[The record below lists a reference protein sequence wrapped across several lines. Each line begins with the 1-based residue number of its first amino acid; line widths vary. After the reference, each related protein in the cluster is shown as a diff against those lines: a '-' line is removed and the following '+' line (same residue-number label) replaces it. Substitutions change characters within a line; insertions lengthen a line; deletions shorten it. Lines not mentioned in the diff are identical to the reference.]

1 MGCGGS
7 KIDDQQLVILC
18 RERKELLKT
27 ASHHRSALAVAHLV
41 YLQSLRDVGEA
52 IQRFVDEE
60 ESVSSPVLTLPSDEG
75 KPTKQRRGSI
85 SSTSISHSVIE
96 EEGEEEDGTGSH
108 LNLSSIG
115 SESGLE
121 DGSDDDDDD
130 GGHIQIDTTPEPELN
145 RSKQTFSPGN
155 RSKQTFSPGYGYPP
169 PGYPYPYPVGG
180 WGFNGDPNRGMYFM
194 KKSAA
199 QSQPFVFKPE
209 NHRVEPSD
217 YGNSGYFINPGST
230 GSSYLPNAN
239 YSGYPPPSPAKPPP
253 PTLPSPPRVSTW
265 DFLNVFDTY
274 DYGNSRSRA
283 PSYYYPPGTASIS
296 SSPDSKEVREKEGIP
311 ELEEVPEHE
320 VIKQVYR
327 RPKRTPALEKVK
339 ERKETLKTVPLPEE
353 AATEESSLD
362 TETVSTFSGSDV
374 EEESDFHYV
383 KSSNSSSG
391 QETIMET
398 EGSEQQVNGSKKGV
412 VSIELDEEGASS
424 STSSFDVES
433 SKISSFSSLSVRA
446 TREIKEV
453 VEEIKSEFEI
463 AASCGKEVAVLL
475 EVSKLPYQ
483 HKDKSGFKVIL
494 SRIMY
499 LVAPS
504 KRSKPELSIR
514 LTSKTLQLAK
524 AYNGQDVN
532 VGSTGNLS
540 STLDKLYAWEKKLY
554 KEVKGEEKLRSIY
567 EEKCRSLKKMD
578 AHGAEATKIEA
589 TRAYI
594 RKLLMKIDISIRSVD
609 SISRRIHKLRDEEL
623 QPQLTQLIHG
633 LVRMWR
639 SMLKCHQKQFQAIM
653 ETKVQ
658 SVKANTVSSSKAF
671 LDLEMEL
678 RDWCSSFNEWVNTQK
693 KYVHSLNRWLSKC
706 LHYEPEVTE
715 DGYAPFSPSQIGAP
729 PIFTVCKDWEEAMG
743 RVSGEKVSNAMQGFA
758 SSLHEMW
765 ERQEEEEQRLRA
777 EQNQDH
783 AESDDKRS
791 VVSKGRSESGV
802 SVLDDLR
809 VDLDSMRK
817 KLVEERGK
825 RRETTTVKAV
835 ASSSSTLKGGL
846 APVFDALRK
855 FNVEVVKAHGIVRLQ
870 HPRTSS

>member
-7 KIDDQQLVILC
+7 KIDEQQLVILC
-18 RERKELLKT
+18 RERKELIKT

-52 IQRFVDEE
+52 IQRFVDNE
-60 ESVSSPVLTLPSDEG
+60 ESVSSSSSSSAVLTLPSDEG
-75 KPTKQRRGSI
+75 KPKKHKGSI

-96 EEGEEEDGTGSH
+96 EGEEEEENGDRSH
-108 LNLSSIG
+108 LNLSSG
-115 SESGLE
+115 SESGL
-121 DGSDDDDDD
+121 DDDDDD
-130 GGHIQIDTTPEPELN
+130 HIQIDTTPEPELN
-145 RSKQTFSPGN
+145 RSKQ
-155 RSKQTFSPGYGYPP
+155 QTFSPGYQTGYPPPGYPTSYPP

-180 WGFNGDPNRGMYFM
+180 WGFNGESPNPNQGMYFM

-199 QSQPFVFKPE
+199 PSQPYVFKPE
-209 NHRVEPSD
+209 SHHRVEPS
-217 YGNSGYFINPGST
+217 NPGYFINPGPT
-230 GSSYLPNAN
+230 GSGYLPNAN
-239 YSGYPPPSPAKPPP
+239 YSGYRPPSPAKPPP
-253 PTLPSPPRVSTW
+253 PALPSPPRVSTW

-274 DYGNSRSRA
+274 DYGNNARSRGA
-283 PSYYYPPGTASIS
+283 PSYYPPGMASIS
-296 SSPDSKEVREKEGIP
+296 SSPDSKEVREREGIP

-320 VIKQVYR
+320 VIKNVYR
-327 RPKRTPALEKVK
+327 RPKRTPPLKKVK
-339 ERKETLKTVPLPEE
+339 ETPLPEE
-353 AATEESSLD
+353 AATESSVD
-362 TETVSTFSGSDV
+362 SETVSTFSGSDV
-374 EEESDFHYV
+374 EESDFHYV

-391 QETIMET
+391 QETIVET
-398 EGSEQQVNGSKKGV
+398 EVYGSKKGV
-412 VSIELDEEGASS
+412 VSFELEEEEASTS
-424 STSSFDVES
+424 SSFDVES
-433 SKISSFSSLSVRA
+433 TSKMSSSFSSLSIRE
-446 TREIKEV
+446 TREIKGV

-514 LTSKTLQLAK
+514 LTPRTLQMAK
-524 AYNGQDVN
+524 AYNEQDVDA
-532 VGSTGNLS
+532 GFTGNLS
-540 STLDKLYAWEKKLY
+540 STLGKLYAWEKKLY

-567 EEKCRSLKKMD
+567 EEKCKSLKKMD
-578 AHGAEATKIEA
+578 THGAEATKIEA

-594 RKLLMKIDISIRSVD
+594 RKLMMKIDISIRSVD

-633 LVRMWR
+633 LIRMWR
-639 SMLKCHQKQFQAIM
+639 AMLKCHQKQFQAIM
-653 ETKVQ
+653 ETKVR
-658 SVKANTVSSSKAF
+658 SVKTNTVSSSKAF

-678 RDWCSSFNEWVNTQK
+678 RDWCVSFNEWVNTQK
-693 KYVHSLNRWLSKC
+693 KYVHSLNQWLSKC

-729 PIFTVCKDWEEAMG
+729 PVFTICKDWQEAMG
-743 RVSGEKVSNAMQGFA
+743 RVSGEKVSNAMQSFA
-758 SSLHEMW
+758 SSLHELW
-765 ERQEEEEQRLRA
+765 EKQEEEEQRVRA
-777 EQNQDH
+777 AAEMEHRDH
-783 AESDDKRS
+783 GEYDKRS

-802 SVLDDLR
+802 SALDDLK

-817 KLVEERGK
+817 KLVDERGK
-825 RRETTTVKAV
+825 RKENNVKLTS
-835 ASSSSTLKGGL
+835 SSSSTLKVGL

-870 HPRTSS
+870 HPQTSS

>member
-7 KIDDQQLVILC
+7 KIDEQQLVILC
-18 RERKELLKT
+18 RERKELIKT
-27 ASHHRSALAVAHLV
+27 ASHHRTALAVAHLV

-60 ESVSSPVLTLPSDEG
+60 SVVSSSASSSAVLTLPSDEG
-75 KPTKQRRGSI
+75 KPKKRKGSI

-96 EEGEEEDGTGSH
+96 EEDGDGSH
-108 LNLSSIG
+108 LNLSSG

-121 DGSDDDDDD
+121 DDD
-130 GGHIQIDTTPEPELN
+130 HIQIDTTPEPDLN
-145 RSKQTFSPGN
+145 RSKQTIIP
-155 RSKQTFSPGYGYPP
+155 PGYPTGYPPPGYPTGYAP

-180 WGFNGDPNRGMYFM
+180 WGFNPNPNRGMYFM
-194 KKSAA
+194 KKSSTP
-199 QSQPFVFKPE
+199 SQPFVFKPE

-217 YGNSGYFINPGST
+217 PGYFINPGPT
-230 GSSYLPNAN
+230 GSGYLHNPNF
-239 YSGYPPPSPAKPPP
+239 SGYPPPSPAKPPP
-253 PTLPSPPRVSTW
+253 ALPSPPRASTW

-274 DYGNSRSRA
+274 DYGNARSRA
-283 PSYYYPPGTASIS
+283 APSYLASIS
-296 SSPDSKEVREKEGIP
+296 SSPDSKEVREREGIP
-311 ELEEVPEHE
+311 ELEEVSDHE

-327 RPKRTPALEKVK
+327 QRPKRTPLKKVK
-339 ERKETLKTVPLPEE
+339 ETVPLPEE
-353 AATEESSLD
+353 VATDS
-362 TETVSTFSGSDV
+362 ETVSTFSGSDV
-374 EEESDFHYV
+374 ESDFHYV

-398 EGSEQQVNGSKKGV
+398 ESYGNKKGV
-412 VSIELDEEGASS
+412 SLELEEEASTS
-424 STSSFDVES
+424 SSSFDVESS
-433 SKISSFSSLSVRA
+433 SKISSFSSLSIRG

-463 AASCGKEVAVLL
+463 ASSCGKEVAMLL

-483 HKDKSGFKVIL
+483 HKDKGGFKVIL

-514 LTSKTLQLAK
+514 LTSRTVQMAK
-524 AYNGQDVN
+524 AYNEQDVN
-532 VGSTGNLS
+532 VGFTGNLS
-540 STLDKLYAWEKKLY
+540 STLEKLYAWEKKLY

-567 EEKCRSLKKMD
+567 EEKCKSLKKMD
-578 AHGAEATKIEA
+578 SHGAEATKIEA

-633 LVRMWR
+633 LIRMWR

-658 SVKANTVSSSKAF
+658 SVKANTVSSSEAF
-671 LDLEMEL
+671 LDLETEL

-729 PIFTVCKDWEEAMG
+729 PIFTICKDWQEAMG

-758 SSLHEMW
+758 SSLHELW
-765 ERQEEEEQRLRA
+765 EKQEEEEQRVRA
-777 EQNQDH
+777 LEMEVRDH
-783 AESDDKRS
+783 AESDKRS

-817 KLVEERGK
+817 KLAEERGK
-825 RRETTTVKAV
+825 RKENTVKV
-835 ASSSSTLKGGL
+835 ASSSSSTLKGGL

-870 HPRTSS
+870 HPQTS

>member
-483 HKDKSGFKVIL
+483 HKDKSGFK
-494 SRIMY
+494 
-499 LVAPS
+499 
-504 KRSKPELSIR
+504 
-514 LTSKTLQLAK
+514 
-524 AYNGQDVN
+524 
-532 VGSTGNLS
+532 GSTGNLS

>member
-7 KIDDQQLVILC
+7 KIDEQQLVILC
-18 RERKELLKT
+18 RERKELIKT

-60 ESVSSPVLTLPSDEG
+60 NVVNSSSSSSVVLTLPSDEG
-75 KPTKQRRGSI
+75 KPKKRKGSI

-96 EEGEEEDGTGSH
+96 EGEEEEEDGDGSH
-108 LNLSSIG
+108 LNLSSG
-115 SESGLE
+115 SESGL
-121 DGSDDDDDD
+121 DDDDHH
-130 GGHIQIDTTPEPELN
+130 HIQIDTTPEPELN
-145 RSKQTFSPGN
+145 RSKQTFSPGYP
-155 RSKQTFSPGYGYPP
+155 TGYPPSGYPTSYPP

-180 WGFNGDPNRGMYFM
+180 WGFSGENPNPNQGKYFM

-209 NHRVEPSD
+209 NHHRVEPS
-217 YGNSGYFINPGST
+217 GPGYFINPGPT
-230 GSSYLPNAN
+230 GSGYLPNVNN

-253 PTLPSPPRVSTW
+253 PALPSPPRVSTW

-274 DYGNSRSRA
+274 DYGNARSRAA
-283 PSYYYPPGTASIS
+283 PSYYPPGMGSIS
-296 SSPDSKEVREKEGIP
+296 SSPDSKEVREREGIP

-327 RPKRTPALEKVK
+327 RPKRTPPLKKVK
-339 ERKETLKTVPLPEE
+339 EHKETVPLPEE
-353 AATEESSLD
+353 VATESSLD
-362 TETVSTFSGSDV
+362 SETVSTFSGSDV
-374 EEESDFHYV
+374 ESDFHYV

-391 QETIMET
+391 QETIVET
-398 EGSEQQVNGSKKGV
+398 EEGSEQQVYGIKKGV
-412 VSIELDEEGASS
+412 VSFELEEEASS
-424 STSSFDVES
+424 SSFDVES
-433 SKISSFSSLSVRA
+433 SMISSFSSLSIRE

-483 HKDKSGFKVIL
+483 HKDKGGFKVIL

-504 KRSKPELSIR
+504 TRSKPELSIR
-514 LTSKTLQLAK
+514 LTSRTIQMAK
-524 AYNGQDVN
+524 AYNGQDVD
-532 VGSTGNLS
+532 VGFTGNLS
-540 STLDKLYAWEKKLY
+540 STLEKNYAWEKKLY

-567 EEKCRSLKKMD
+567 EEKCKSLKKMD
-578 AHGAEATKIEA
+578 THGAEATKIEA

-594 RKLLMKIDISIRSVD
+594 KKLLMKIDISIRSVD
-609 SISRRIHKLRDEEL
+609 SISKRIHKLRDEEL

-639 SMLKCHQKQFQAIM
+639 AMLKCHQKQFQAIM
-653 ETKVQ
+653 ESKVR
-658 SVKANTVSSSKAF
+658 SVKANSVSSSKAF

-678 RDWCSSFNEWVNTQK
+678 RDWCISFNEWVNTQK
-693 KYVHSLNRWLSKC
+693 KYVHFLNQWLSKC
-706 LHYEPEVTE
+706 LHYEPEATE

-729 PIFTVCKDWEEAMG
+729 PIFSICKDWQEAMK
-743 RVSGEKVSNAMQGFA
+743 RVSGEKVSNAMQSFA
-758 SSLHEMW
+758 SSLHELW
-765 ERQEEEEQRLRA
+765 EKQEEEEQRVRA
-777 EQNQDH
+777 AAEMEFRDH
-783 AESDDKRS
+783 GEYDKRS

-802 SVLDDLR
+802 SVLDDLK

-825 RRETTTVKAV
+825 RKETTVKV
-835 ASSSSTLKGGL
+835 ASSSSSTLKGGL
-846 APVFDALRK
+846 APIFDALRK

-870 HPRTSS
+870 RPQTSS

>member
-18 RERKELLKT
+18 RERKDLIKT
-27 ASHHRSALAVAHLV
+27 ASHHRTALAVAHLV

-60 ESVSSPVLTLPSDEG
+60 SVVSSTASSSAVLTLPSDEG
-75 KPTKQRRGSI
+75 KPKKRRGSI

-96 EEGEEEDGTGSH
+96 EEEEDGEDGSH
-108 LNLSSIG
+108 LNLSSG

-121 DGSDDDDDD
+121 DDD
-130 GGHIQIDTTPEPELN
+130 HIQIDTTPEPDLN
-145 RSKQTFSPGN
+145 RSKQTFSPGYP
-155 RSKQTFSPGYGYPP
+155 TGYAP

-180 WGFNGDPNRGMYFM
+180 WGFNPNPNQGMYYM
-194 KKSAA
+194 KKSSTP
-199 QSQPFVFKPE
+199 SQPFVFKPE

-217 YGNSGYFINPGST
+217 PGYFINPGIT
-230 GSSYLPNAN
+230 GSGYLPNPN
-239 YSGYPPPSPAKPPP
+239 FSGYPPPSPAKPPP
-253 PTLPSPPRVSTW
+253 ALPSPPRASTW

-274 DYGNSRSRA
+274 DYGNARSRA
-283 PSYYYPPGTASIS
+283 APSYLASIS
-296 SSPDSKEVREKEGIP
+296 SSPDSKEVREREGIP
-311 ELEEVPEHE
+311 ELEEVSEHE

-327 RPKRTPALEKVK
+327 QRPKRTTPLKKVK
-339 ERKETLKTVPLPEE
+339 ETVPLPEE
-353 AATEESSLD
+353 LATDS
-362 TETVSTFSGSDV
+362 ETVSTFSGSDV
-374 EEESDFHYV
+374 ESDFHYV

-391 QETIMET
+391 QETIVET
-398 EGSEQQVNGSKKGV
+398 ESYGNKKGV
-412 VSIELDEEGASS
+412 SLELEEEASTS
-424 STSSFDVES
+424 SSSFDVES
-433 SKISSFSSLSVRA
+433 SSKMSSFTSLSIRG

-463 AASCGKEVAVLL
+463 ASSCGKEVAMLL

-483 HKDKSGFKVIL
+483 HKDKGGLKGF
-494 SRIMY
+494 
-499 LVAPS
+499 
-504 KRSKPELSIR
+504 
-514 LTSKTLQLAK
+514 
-524 AYNGQDVN
+524 
-532 VGSTGNLS
+532 TGNLS
-540 STLDKLYAWEKKLY
+540 STLEKLYAWEKKLY

-567 EEKCRSLKKMD
+567 EEKCKSLKKMD
-578 AHGAEATKIEA
+578 SHGAEATKIEA

-671 LDLEMEL
+671 LDLETEL
-678 RDWCSSFNEWVNTQK
+678 RDWCISFNEWVKTQK
-693 KYVHSLNRWLSKC
+693 LYVHSLNKWLSKC

-729 PIFTVCKDWEEAMG
+729 PIFTICKDWQEAMG

-758 SSLHEMW
+758 SNLHELW
-765 ERQEEEEQRLRA
+765 EKQEEEEQRVRA
-777 EQNQDH
+777 LEMEVRDH
-783 AESDDKRS
+783 AESDKRS

-817 KLVEERGK
+817 KLAEERGK
-825 RRETTTVKAV
+825 RKENTVKV
-835 ASSSSTLKGGL
+835 ASSSSSTLKGGL

-870 HPRTSS
+870 HPQTSS

>member
-18 RERKELLKT
+18 RERKELVKT

-60 ESVSSPVLTLPSDEG
+60 NVSSSSSQVLTLPSDEG
-75 KPTKQRRGSI
+75 KPKKRKGSI
-85 SSTSISHSVIE
+85 SSTSISHSII
-96 EEGEEEDGTGSH
+96 EEGEEEEETEGSH
-108 LNLSSIG
+108 LNLSSG

-130 GGHIQIDTTPEPELN
+130 HIQIDTTPEPELN
-145 RSKQTFSPGN
+145 RSKQTFSPG
-155 RSKQTFSPGYGYPP
+155 YGYAP
-169 PGYPYPYPVGG
+169 PGYQYPYPVGG
-180 WGFNGDPNRGMYFM
+180 WGFNGENPNPTQGMYFM

-217 YGNSGYFINPGST
+217 PGYGNSGYFINPGPT
-230 GSSYLPNAN
+230 GSGYLPNGN
-239 YSGYPPPSPAKPPP
+239 FSGYPPPSPAKPPP
-253 PTLPSPPRVSTW
+253 PALPSPPRVSTW

-274 DYGNSRSRA
+274 DYGNARSRA
-283 PSYYYPPGTASIS
+283 PSYYPPGMASIS
-296 SSPDSKEVREKEGIP
+296 SSPDSREVREREGIP
-311 ELEEVPEHE
+311 ELEEVSEHE

-327 RPKRTPALEKVK
+327 RPKRTALEKVK
-339 ERKETLKTVPLPEE
+339 EHKETLKTVPLPEE
-353 AATEESSLD
+353 VATESSID
-362 TETVSTFSGSDV
+362 SETVSTFSGSDV
-374 EEESDFHYV
+374 ESDFHYV

-398 EGSEQQVNGSKKGV
+398 ESSEQVYGNKKGV
-412 VSIELDEEGASS
+412 SFELEEA
-424 STSSFDVES
+424 STSSSFDAES
-433 SKISSFSSLSVRA
+433 SKMSSFSSLSIHA
-446 TREIKEV
+446 TRDLREV

-463 AASCGKEVAVLL
+463 ASSCGKEVAMLL
-475 EVSKLPYQ
+475 EVNKLPYQ
-483 HKDKSGFKVIL
+483 HKDKSGFK
-494 SRIMY
+494 
-499 LVAPS
+499 
-504 KRSKPELSIR
+504 
-514 LTSKTLQLAK
+514 
-524 AYNGQDVN
+524 GF
-532 VGSTGNLS
+532 TGNLS
-540 STLDKLYAWEKKLY
+540 STLEKLYAWEKKLY

-567 EEKCRSLKKMD
+567 EEKCKSLKKMD
-578 AHGAEATKIEA
+578 THGAEATKIEA

-594 RKLLMKIDISIRSVD
+594 RKLMMKIDISIRSVD

-639 SMLKCHQKQFQAIM
+639 AMLKCHQKQFQAIM
-653 ETKVQ
+653 ETKVR

-671 LDLEMEL
+671 LDLDMEL
-678 RDWCSSFNEWVNTQK
+678 RDWCSNFNEWVNTQK
-693 KYVHSLNRWLSKC
+693 TYVHSLNRWLSKC

-729 PIFTVCKDWEEAMG
+729 PIFTICKDWQEAMG
-743 RVSGEKVSNAMQGFA
+743 RVSGEKVSNAMQSFA
-758 SSLHEMW
+758 SSLHELW
-765 ERQEEEEQRLRA
+765 EKKEEEEQRVKAA
-777 EQNQDH
+777 EMEHRDH
-783 AESDDKRS
+783 AESDKRS

-802 SVLDDLR
+802 SVLDDLK

-817 KLVEERGK
+817 KLVEERGSK
-825 RRETTTVKAV
+825 RKETTVKL

-846 APVFDALRK
+846 APIFDALRK

-870 HPRTSS
+870 HPQTSS

>member
-18 RERKELLKT
+18 RERKDLIKT
-27 ASHHRSALAVAHLV
+27 ASHHRTALAVAHLV

-60 ESVSSPVLTLPSDEG
+60 SVVSSSAVLTLPSDEG
-75 KPTKQRRGSI
+75 KPKKRKGSI

-96 EEGEEEDGTGSH
+96 EEEDGEDGSH
-108 LNLSSIG
+108 LNLSSG

-121 DGSDDDDDD
+121 DDD
-130 GGHIQIDTTPEPELN
+130 HIQIDTTPEPDLN
-145 RSKQTFSPGN
+145 RSKQTFSPGYPP
-155 RSKQTFSPGYGYPP
+155 PGYPTGYAP

-180 WGFNGDPNRGMYFM
+180 WGFNPNPNQGMYYM
-194 KKSAA
+194 KKSSTP
-199 QSQPFVFKPE
+199 SQPFVFKPE

-217 YGNSGYFINPGST
+217 PGYFINPGIT
-230 GSSYLPNAN
+230 GSGYLPNPN
-239 YSGYPPPSPAKPPP
+239 FSGYPPPSPAKPPP
-253 PTLPSPPRVSTW
+253 ALPSPPRASTW

-274 DYGNSRSRA
+274 DYGNARSRA
-283 PSYYYPPGTASIS
+283 APSYLASIS
-296 SSPDSKEVREKEGIP
+296 SSPDSKEVREREGIP
-311 ELEEVPEHE
+311 ELEEVSEHE

-327 RPKRTPALEKVK
+327 QRPKRTTPLKKVK
-339 ERKETLKTVPLPEE
+339 ETVPLPEE
-353 AATEESSLD
+353 LATDS
-362 TETVSTFSGSDV
+362 ETVSTFSGSDV
-374 EEESDFHYV
+374 ESDFHYV

-391 QETIMET
+391 QETIVET
-398 EGSEQQVNGSKKGV
+398 ESYGNKKGV
-412 VSIELDEEGASS
+412 SLELEEEASTS
-424 STSSFDVES
+424 SSSFDVES
-433 SKISSFSSLSVRA
+433 SSKMSSFTSLSIRG
-446 TREIKEV
+446 TREIKGV

-463 AASCGKEVAVLL
+463 ASSCGKEVAMLL

-483 HKDKSGFKVIL
+483 HKDKGGFK
-494 SRIMY
+494 
-499 LVAPS
+499 
-504 KRSKPELSIR
+504 
-514 LTSKTLQLAK
+514 
-524 AYNGQDVN
+524 GF
-532 VGSTGNLS
+532 TGNLS
-540 STLDKLYAWEKKLY
+540 STLEKLYAWEKKLY

-567 EEKCRSLKKMD
+567 EEKCKSLKKMD
-578 AHGAEATKIEA
+578 SHGAEATKIEA

-671 LDLEMEL
+671 LDLETEL
-678 RDWCSSFNEWVNTQK
+678 RDWCISFNEWVKTQK
-693 KYVHSLNRWLSKC
+693 LYVHSLNKWLSKC

-729 PIFTVCKDWEEAMG
+729 PIFTICKDWQEAMG

-758 SSLHEMW
+758 SSLHELW
-765 ERQEEEEQRLRA
+765 EKQEEEEQRVRA
-777 EQNQDH
+777 LEMEVRDH
-783 AESDDKRS
+783 AESDKRS
-791 VVSKGRSESGV
+791 IVSKGRSESGV

-817 KLVEERGK
+817 KLAEERGK
-825 RRETTTVKAV
+825 RKENTVKV
-835 ASSSSTLKGGL
+835 ASSSSSTLKGGL

-870 HPRTSS
+870 HPQTSS